1 MILSNKPDIEGKV
14 IKEELGLVSGSI
26 VNSRFFLRDFLAGIR
41 KFLGRELIEYTE
53 LLDKG
58 RATAIKRM
66 EKQAEELGANAIVN
80 IRFQSTEVVSEAS
93 EMFVYGTAVKVSE

>member
-1 MILSNKPDIEGKV
+1 MILSNRPDIEGKV
-14 IKEELGLVSGSI
+14 IQEELGLVSGSI
-26 VNSRFFLRDFLAGIR
+26 VNSRFFLRDLFAGIR

-58 RATAIKRM
+58 REIAIQRM
-66 EKQAEELGANAIVN
+66 QKKAEELGANAIVN
-80 IRFQSTEVVSEAS
+80 IRFQSSEVVREAS